1 MFSSLI
7 TGESCED
14 LQNPDPFF
22 IGDPEASAVLLA
34 QGAVRGTPVY

>member
-7 TGESCED
+7 TGEPCED

-22 IGDPEASAVLLA
+22 IRDPETSPVLLA
-34 QGAVRGTPVY
+34 QGAVHGTPVN